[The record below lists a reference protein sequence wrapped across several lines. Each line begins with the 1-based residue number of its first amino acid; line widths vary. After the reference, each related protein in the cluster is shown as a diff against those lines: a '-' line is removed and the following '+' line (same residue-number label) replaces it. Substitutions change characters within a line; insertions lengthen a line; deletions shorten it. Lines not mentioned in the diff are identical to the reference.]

1 MKTFSA
7 KLNTVYLV
15 IMYLVFTGKYRFDM
29 EKEQIYQKQILK
41 RKLAQKPNL
50 KTSCTFEILH
60 PEFQYFKGY
69 LLLYV

>member
-29 EKEQIYQKQILK
+29 EKEGRADLPKTNIEEETSPK
-41 RKLAQKPNL
+41 AKPQNFL
-50 KTSCTFEILH
+50 
-60 PEFQYFKGY
+60 YF
-69 LLLYV
+69 

>member
-29 EKEQIYQKQILK
+29 EKEQICQIQILK
-41 RKLAQKPNL
+41 RKLAQKGNSKPQN
-50 KTSCTFEILH
+50 
-60 PEFQYFKGY
+60 
-69 LLLYV
+69 